1 MHCTLHKAFFVESEK
16 IRICAND
23 NRHLTGAKR
32 LAVRA
37 SVLVSLFS
45 SRFPPPPDLD
55 LDF

>member
-23 NRHLTGAKR
+23 SRHLTGAKR

-45 SRFPPPPDLD
+45 SRFPSPPDVD